1 MINTNKRLE
10 WLRLNCNKI
19 VMLYI
24 VEMFLMALKQH
35 YFVNVISFTMTVG
48 QLKIG
53 NDNRDGLRDDIISK

>member
-1 MINTNKRLE
+1 
-10 WLRLNCNKI
+10 
-19 VMLYI
+19 MLYI